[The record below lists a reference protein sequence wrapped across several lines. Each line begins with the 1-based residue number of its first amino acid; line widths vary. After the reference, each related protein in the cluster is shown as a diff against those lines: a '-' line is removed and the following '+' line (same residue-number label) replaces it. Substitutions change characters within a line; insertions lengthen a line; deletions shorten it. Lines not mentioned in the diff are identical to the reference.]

1 MGRCVSVSWVDYPLP
16 GAFSP
21 TILTLQKNRTH
32 IKGKTIVASLRKGTQ
47 KTRRSFFGRITQ
59 MFAASEIDEDTWE
72 EIEALLVQADV
83 GVATTMQLVDAL
95 RARVRKEGIKRQED
109 LTAALKE
116 ELLGLLIEPTPLNL
130 SGRELSVVLVAGVN
144 GSGKTTT
151 IGKLAHRMKINNRKV
166 ILAAGDTFRAAAID
180 QLKLWGE
187 RVGVPV
193 IAGLPNSDPGAVVF
207 DAVNAAKARDAEVLI
222 VDTAGRLHSNFN
234 LMAELRK
241 IRDVL
246 AKAVPE
252 APHETLLVL
261 DGTTGQNALTQA
273 KKFQE
278 AVDVTGVIV
287 TKLDSTAKGGMLFAI
302 QHELGLPVH
311 YMGIGEGLHDL
322 VFFNPRAFVDSL
334 FDDIEE

>member
-1 MGRCVSVSWVDYPLP
+1 M
-16 GAFSP
+16 
-21 TILTLQKNRTH
+21 K
-32 IKGKTIVASLRKGTQ
+32 
-47 KTRRSFFGRITQ
+47 KTRQSFFGRIAQ
-59 MFAASEIDEDTWE
+59 VFGGSEIDEDSWDE
-72 EIEALLVQADV
+72 LEALLVQADV
-83 GVATTMQLVDAL
+83 GVATTMQLIETL
-95 RARVRKEGIKRQED
+95 RARVRREGIRRQEQ

-116 ELLGLLIEPTPLNL
+116 ELRALLKEPTPLNL
-130 SGRELSVVLVAGVN
+130 SGRALSVMLIAGVN

-151 IGKLAHRMKINNRKV
+151 IGKLAHRMRLNNRKV
-166 ILAAGDTFRAAAID
+166 IIAAGDTFRAAAID

-187 RVGVPV
+187 RAGVPV
-193 IAGLPNSDPGAVVF
+193 VAGQPNSDPGAVVY
-207 DAVNAAKARDAEVLI
+207 DAINAAHARGAEVLI

-246 AKAVPE
+246 RKVIPD
-252 APHETLLVL
+252 APHEALLVL

-278 AVDVTGVIV
+278 AIDVTGVIV

-311 YMGIGEGLHDL
+311 YIGIGETVHDL
-322 VFFNPRAFVDSL
+322 VFFNPTAFVDSL
-334 FDDIEE
+334 FENGDEDDER